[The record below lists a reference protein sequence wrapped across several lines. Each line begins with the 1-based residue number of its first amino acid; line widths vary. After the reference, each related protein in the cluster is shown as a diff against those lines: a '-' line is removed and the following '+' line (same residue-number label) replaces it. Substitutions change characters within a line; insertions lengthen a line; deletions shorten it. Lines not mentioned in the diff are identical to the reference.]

1 MLNRKSNRKSEKLTW
16 KDRRD
21 FLRTLSTGA
30 GVATVALASSAV
42 VAGTAEN
49 PVAENN
55 NNTPKGYRETQHIC
69 DYYRTAAF

>member
-1 MLNRKSNRKSEKLTW
+1 MLNRKSENVTR

-21 FLRTLSTGA
+21 FLRTLTTGA
-30 GVATVALASSAV
+30 GVATVALASGAV
-42 VAGTAEN
+42 LAGTAED

-55 NNTPKGYRETQHIC
+55 NNTPKGYRETQHIR